1 MIQQIKH
8 LNLEQQIGLNNANK
22 KVTFKNFD
30 PLTDCITEINNAQVD
45 NAQKIDAVMP
55 IYNLTECSDAIQ
67 MH

>member
-1 MIQQIKH
+1 MAV
-8 LNLEQQIGLNNANK
+8 NNANK

-45 NAQKIDAVMP
+45 DAQKIDAVMP
-55 IYNLTECSDAIQ
+55 IYNLTECTDAIQ